1 MATSFFTSKV
11 QPPSSAPTI
20 TAASG
25 SFSVAT
31 ARESLSGIS
40 AISPIVSSV
49 DFPMT
54 LTPQPYGDLD
64 ALVSEHIYVSSDG
77 GTTWRRQSSGTIG
90 EVTLNSFDAAGTLVA
105 ATDTQTAGVGALDF
119 GTFGPSDSPTQLLYI
134 ENLSGSDPLS
144 FLEFSVF
151 DPTSLEIANDF
162 ADIVQF
168 TVEGTF
174 TFAPGDGTLNTSQN
188 GSEIWK
194 APENGPTVLDVNVSQ
209 NTIAKIRVSLVN
221 YPVTGFEESTVN
233 LAVDITTTNSL
244 RALPSYFDWKTSA
257 FRYDPERGYE
267 FPFLSASGNDLVI
280 GPAAVNIGGAIA
292 LNPTSLTV
300 TGLADGTY
308 RVYVN
313 TLGGYETQLTSENLP
328 LGASEIA
335 TFSVS
340 SSVPGS
346 FVYTST
352 VASTFNSIASDE
364 TIVRGRFVQV
374 GNSGRLEYAD
384 GTKTAV
390 GVSLEDVASLEN
402 LSFAYGDFALVEVD
416 AAYAAGTEIGAGTDG
431 IGTSGESLAVM
442 LTASTAANEYVLV
455 KLLASGGGS
464 GGGGSTNTDETV
476 KVSANDTTAGF
487 LNGKLVAGSGIILTE
502 DNDGTNETL
511 TISAGVQ
518 SSPGITGYLDDLV
531 AAWELDA
538 DPGIT
543 ADSSG
548 NGNTLTNVGVTT
560 TVSALFNEGADFGGS
575 QRLTVP
581 TGTDFQPGNSFTIF
595 GWVSDNVDNC
605 FSQWNTS
612 GNNRSWRILS
622 LANGTVQYSTNGSD
636 FPNEIAG
643 FTEAP
648 NANGYYFVALSHNAT
663 TNSNTLRINDSTHTW
678 TGVFNNGSADLSIGG
693 RADGSGDYT
702 GTIDQVLYYGTV
714 KSQSFLDEVY
724 NNGDGVDFDDFGGV
738 SAFINGQ
745 VLVTDNDTTADYLA
759 GKLVGGTGIT
769 ITETDDGADES
780 LTIDIDSV
788 VTLPV
793 AAEAYYELSDLTDSS
808 GNDLTLSQT
817 GTVSFVTGRVG
828 NAASFGGGSDRL
840 SRATEPALEFGDKDW
855 SIMCWVRKPDL
866 SVEHFISKIPSTVT
880 DWEFGLFSN
889 TNGRIN
895 TAVGNGSTTSLGG
908 NDSPN
913 NIYTAN
919 VWFHAAVTYDQA
931 ANSLKLYIDGA
942 EVDDTTPSGSLGVGP
957 QPFTIG
963 ARASGTSGTT
973 GEIDQVIKT
982 AFTATPTQ
990 IQAVYNGGAGTANPL
1005 SAMGNN
1011 TVPAFSLVS
1020 SNDTTPG
1027 FLNGKIVA
1035 GNGIEITENN
1045 DGLNETLTVSYNPL
1059 ILDSAFTSDVV
1070 AGATPTTL
1078 VFNDEALDTDI
1089 IYNTSN
1095 GNITP
1100 AITAGYKVS
1109 CSVRLA
1115 TPTVGRHQ
1123 LILVN
1128 DTDTVNEIIDEI
1140 YVPVTG
1146 IFPSLSFSRTVTLDS
1161 AKVYRFEYR
1170 DNAGSGT
1177 SLRSADSFVQIERA

>member
-40 AISPIVSSV
+40 AISPIASSV
-49 DFPMT
+49 GFPMT

-759 GKLVGGTGIT
+759 GKLVAGNGIS
-769 ITETDDGADES
+769 IVEDNDGLNET
-780 LTIDIDSV
+780 LTINALGDDP
-788 VTLPV
+788 TEPV
-793 AAEAYYELSDLTDSS
+793 AQYDLEDLTDSS
-808 GNDLTLSQT
+808 GNGLTLTNNGSVT
-817 GTVSFVTGRVG
+817 FGPAKFSNGAEFDGT
-828 NAASFGGGSDRL
+828 AKRL
-840 SRATEPALEFGDKDW
+840 SRATVPALEFGDKDW
-855 SIMCWVRKPDL
+855 SL
-866 SVEHFISKIPSTVT
+866 SLWCNKDSLATSGFLINKDDTPGADREFLMIVGNTGLIQIILGDGGSTIQVT
-880 DWEFGLFSN
+880 
-889 TNGRIN
+889 N
-895 TAVGNGSTTSLGG
+895 TAAGIFSAATDHHIVASYNTASSLLKIYLDGSEVVSETITLTPGVSASDFEIGDRAVSSL
-908 NDSPN
+908 P
-913 NIYTAN
+913 
-919 VWFHAAVTYDQA
+919 W
-931 ANSLKLYIDGA
+931 DGW
-942 EVDDTTPSGSLGVGP
+942 
-957 QPFTIG
+957 
-963 ARASGTSGTT
+963 
-973 GEIDQVIKT
+973 IDQVVKFDDVLT
-982 AFTATPTQ
+982 SSQVAGL
-990 IQAVYNGGAGTANPL
+990 YNGG
-1005 SAMGNN
+1005 SGNADPVAAIN
-1011 TVPAFSLVS
+1011 NLATKDVQVS
-1020 SNDTTPG
+1020 VNDSTPG
-1027 FLNGKIVA
+1027 FLVEKLVE
-1035 GNGIEITENN
+1035 GNGISIVENN

-1078 VFNDEALDTDI
+1078 VFNDEALDTDS

-1100 AITAGYKVS
+1100 ATTAGYKVS